1 MKKILL
7 ILCCLLSF
15 IFPCTANASGISA
28 EYSIEAQTVVISG
41 KATQANKKVTLMLV
55 EKDADLDNLTPS
67 QIGYMAQT
75 ETSNDGNYK
84 FAFRFK
90 NNVEDYKTVIN
101 QDGTNISDTVIYNV
115 SVSNSYNLDVE
126 SNIENDTLMLNVG
139 IINSFMSEN
148 KNCILL
154 AAVYDKDGN
163 MQNVRLTEPM
173 NINTYS
179 KTNAEISI
187 PLQTNA
193 YRIKIFMFDNINTI
207 IPMSKS
213 KENLCGA
220 IDSYYFLYP
229 GYRDKAVTLSYDD
242 GSKYD
247 EKLIGI
253 LNKYGMKATF
263 NICDDGNHDM
273 GYKKEWYA
281 GHEIASHS
289 YKHPRMYVES
299 ETSKEVC
306 LDAISRGKILCDEI
320 FGEGVCNGFVWP
332 YRRPDNRSDFPE
344 LIAEVKKYYKYC
356 RPISTNDNLDF
367 PEDWYNWEPTCH
379 HNDVNKYLLKFLEN
393 DDSETP
399 KLKLLYVWGHS
410 LDFENGN
417 NWDLIENFSKAMSE
431 RNDVWKAT
439 NIEVYNYKNA
449 LDSLKITDNSIYNP
463 SDVDVYAIIN
473 GEQVII
479 RAGETIGGKH
489 SKW

>member
-7 ILCCLLSF
+7 ILCCLLSVM
-15 IFPCTANASGISA
+15 FPCAINAAGITA
-28 EYSIEAQTVVISG
+28 EYSTEAQTVVISG
-41 KATQANKKVTLMLV
+41 QTTQPNKQVTLMLA
-55 EKDADLDNLTPS
+55 ENSADTNSPQPS
-67 QIGYMAQT
+67 QIGYTAQT
-75 ETSNDGNYK
+75 VTSQDGSYK

-90 NNVEDYKTVIN
+90 GKVEDYKTIIN
-101 QDGTNISDTVIYNV
+101 QDGVNISDTVIHNI
-115 SVSNSYNLDVE
+115 SVSGRYDFGVKSD
-126 SNIENDTLMLNVG
+126 IENDTLKMN
-139 IINSFMSEN
+139 ISITNPFMSEN
-148 KNCILL
+148 KRCVLI
-154 AAVYDKDGN
+154 AAVYDKDGK
-163 MQNVRLTEPM
+163 MQNAKMTDPI
-173 NINTYS
+173 NINSYS
-179 KTNAEISI
+179 ETPAEILL
-187 PLQTNA
+187 PLQKDA
-193 YRIKIFMFDNINTI
+193 YRVRVFMFNNAGQIT
-207 IPMSKS
+207 PMSQS
-213 KENLCGA
+213 KEKLCGA

-263 NICDDGNHDM
+263 NICDDGKHDM

-299 ETSKEVC
+299 ETSKETC

-320 FGEGVCNGFVWP
+320 FGEGTCNGFVWP

-367 PEDWYNWEPTCH
+367 PKDWYNWEPTCH
-379 HNDVNKYLLKFLEN
+379 HNDVNKYLLKFLES
-393 DDSETP
+393 DDSEIP

-410 LDFENGN
+410 LDFENNN
-417 NWDLIENFSKAMSE
+417 NWDLIENFSKVMSE
-431 RNDVWKAT
+431 RDDVWKAT

-449 LDSLKITDNSIYNP
+449 LDSLEITENSIYNP
-463 SDVDVYAIIN
+463 TDTDVYAVVN
-473 GEQVII
+473 DEKVVIH
-479 RAGETIGGKH
+479 AGETIGGSH
-489 SKW
+489 SEW